1 MTRCAIFNQAPH
13 SSEGTHTV
21 TVRPLFV
28 PGPEAGGSGGSGLY
42 WFVCNLNPSLCIGLF
57 LCHPP
62 VSPASPSGAESLFFF
77 LVGGN
82 RRWKRGVG
90 YVTDERTCLVEL
102 WMDVR
107 VKLIP
112 LSSIQCGVTSPCP
125 AHIHR
130 QPCLTGLTTTLKVWK
145 CDCEAVFS
153 VPSRSQCKRR
163 RPDSRVR
170 VSARM
175 CQHTWFNG
183 TLEKTQLQFVI
194 KLTITN
200 IYNQTRRTGLFG
212 QLPYCYGKTPST
224 KLTHTRTHTGCT
236 VQLA

>member
-1 MTRCAIFNQAPH
+1 M
-13 SSEGTHTV
+13 
-21 TVRPLFV
+21 TVRPVFV

-42 WFVCNLNPSLCIGLF
+42 WFVCNLNPSLCVGLF

-62 VSPASPSGAESLFFF
+62 VSPASPSGAESLFF
-77 LVGGN
+77 LVGGKW
-82 RRWKRGVG
+82 RWKHGVVRGWG
-90 YVTDERTCLVEL
+90 EDLTDERTCLVEL
-102 WMDVR
+102 GIDVR

-130 QPCLTGLTTTLKVWK
+130 QPCLTGLTTALKVWN
-145 CDCEAVFS
+145 CDCEAIFS

-175 CQHTWFNG
+175 CQHT
-183 TLEKTQLQFVI
+183 
-194 KLTITN
+194 
-200 IYNQTRRTGLFG
+200 
-212 QLPYCYGKTPST
+212 
-224 KLTHTRTHTGCT
+224 
-236 VQLA
+236 